1 MTLLVVRHAKAGD
14 RDAWEAPDELRP
26 LTAPG
31 RAQAD
36 GLVEA
41 LRDFDVGRVLSSP
54 YVRCTQTVEPLAARL
69 GRAVEPCAELAE
81 GNGDAAARLV
91 AALAATATSDLV
103 SSTHGD
109 IVLRTHGDI
118 VLCTHGDVALDIL
131 DDIARTGAALPPRR
145 PLKKGST
152 WVLAVEGGRVVEAR
166 YLDPPV
172 S

>member
-26 LTAPG
+26 LTAAG

-36 GLVEA
+36 GLVDV
-41 LRDFDVGRVLSSP
+41 LRDFDIRRVLSSP
-54 YVRCTQTVEPLAARL
+54 YVRCTQTVEPLAARVGL
-69 GRAVEPCAELAE
+69 AMEPCAELAE

-91 AALAATATSDLV
+91 TALAATATSDGVL
-103 SSTHGD
+103 SS
-109 IVLRTHGDI
+109 THGDI

-131 DDIARTGAALPPRR
+131 DDIAVAGAALPPRR

-152 WVLAVEGGRVVEAR
+152 WVLAVEGGRVVGAR

>member
-109 IVLRTHGDI
+109 IVL
-118 VLCTHGDVALDIL
+118 CTHGDVALDIL

-172 S
+172 SY